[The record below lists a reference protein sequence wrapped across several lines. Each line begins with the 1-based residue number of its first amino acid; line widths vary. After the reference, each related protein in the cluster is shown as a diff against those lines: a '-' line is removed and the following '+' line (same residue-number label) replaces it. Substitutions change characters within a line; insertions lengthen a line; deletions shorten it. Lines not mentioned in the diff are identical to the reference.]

1 MSTSPEELAGWLAAV
16 REHERLEFKEA
27 KTQYDLNGLFRYC
40 VALANEGGGK
50 LVLGVTDKPPR
61 KVVGSQAFRDTG
73 EIQSRILD
81 KLHFRV
87 DVEEFQHP
95 DGRLVIFHVPS
106 RPAGTAYQL
115 DGSYL
120 MRSGEDTVPMSED
133 RLRAIFE
140 EGKPDWLSEL
150 AIDERSETDII
161 QSLDTQSYFDM
172 LKLPYPAT
180 RAAVLDRLEKERLV
194 VRTAYGLAIT
204 RLGAILFAKRLED
217 FGALSRK
224 AARVI
229 VYEGTS
235 KLKTR
240 LDKPG
245 TKGYAVGFEGL
256 TDFINGQIP
265 TNEVIEKALRREVKM
280 FPEIAIRELVANA
293 LIHQDF
299 NETGTSVLIEIY
311 TDRLEVSSPGKP
323 FI

>member
-1 MSTSPEELAGWLAAV
+1 MSTSLEELAIWLAAV

-150 AIDERSETDII
+150 AIDERSETDVI
-161 QSLDTQSYFDM
+161 QLLDTQSYFDM

-194 VRTAYGLAIT
+194 VRTA
-204 RLGAILFAKRLED
+204 
-217 FGALSRK
+217 
-224 AARVI
+224 
-229 VYEGTS
+229 
-235 KLKTR
+235 
-240 LDKPG
+240 
-245 TKGYAVGFEGL
+245 
-256 TDFINGQIP
+256 
-265 TNEVIEKALRREVKM
+265 
-280 FPEIAIRELVANA
+280 
-293 LIHQDF
+293 H
-299 NETGTSVLIEIY
+299 
-311 TDRLEVSSPGKP
+311 
-323 FI
+323 